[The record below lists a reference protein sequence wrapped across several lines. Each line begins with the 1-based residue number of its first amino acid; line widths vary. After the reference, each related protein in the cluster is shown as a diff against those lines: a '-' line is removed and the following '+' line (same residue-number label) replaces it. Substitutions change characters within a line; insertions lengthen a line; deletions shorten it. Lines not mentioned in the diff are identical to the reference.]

1 MCYSDLLFSFPRK
14 GLGSGT
20 LCDYTHTH
28 LLSSPMYVLS
38 LSLSFTDPSNP
49 PTNLT
54 VLSDSDCSV
63 NMSWAPPQT
72 DTDTAGADTIVIE
85 YSQAGRTWSKVARV
99 PVRNTTATVRL
110 PGGGE
115 ADASYQLRARSHSD
129 QFGDGRTSNPTAHF
143 SLYPGSMLHQL

>member
-63 NMSWAPPQT
+63 NLSWAPPQT
-72 DTDTAGADTIVIE
+72 DADTAGADTIVIE

-99 PVRNTTATVRL
+99 
-110 PGGGE
+110 E
-115 ADASYQLRARSHSD
+115 
-129 QFGDGRTSNPTAHF
+129 
-143 SLYPGSMLHQL
+143 